1 MNRNLYPTLSDE
13 DSSNENVSSIEQEE
27 DIPVLEEEE
36 PEIPIF
42 PDVPIMNK
50 TKRMIKLPT
59 SSEEKREFVLIKNK
73 KNILNQ
79 QIELAKENFKSF
91 ISKYKTLTGKKP
103 SELSKEEKEK
113 IFGKS
118 IELQKSLEEKL
129 KNVEA
134 EEEEFKRKYK
144 ERRTRGGRRHR
155 DRRGVHITTF
165 KRLFFKKRN
174 ITKNKKRTNKKR
186 KSTRKYKNKKY

>member
-91 ISKYKTLTGKKP
+91 ISKYKTLTVKKP
-103 SELSKEEKEK
+103 SELSKEE
-113 IFGKS
+113 
-118 IELQKSLEEKL
+118 
-129 KNVEA
+129 
-134 EEEEFKRKYK
+134 
-144 ERRTRGGRRHR
+144 
-155 DRRGVHITTF
+155 
-165 KRLFFKKRN
+165 
-174 ITKNKKRTNKKR
+174 
-186 KSTRKYKNKKY
+186 